1 MKNWINLYF
10 QEILDENRLKLL
22 PKLKFF
28 KNKWFYLGW
37 WTALALQYWHRN
49 SIDFDFFIKNDIDT
63 KKLYEEILNNFIWE
77 KIIKTFEENNTL
89 YIEINDIKLS
99 FFAYKY
105 NLLKPL
111 IITEYI
117 DLAPKLDISSMKL
130 WAIQNRATNK
140 DYVDLYYLIKEFG
153 IKDLILNFY
162 KKYWKVVNE
171 NLILKSLI
179 YFEDIKNE
187 VLILTDK
194 NLDFEKVKEYLVNI
208 VSKY

>member
-1 MKNWINLYF
+1 
-10 QEILDENRLKLL
+10 
-22 PKLKFF
+22 
-28 KNKWFYLGW
+28 
-37 WTALALQYWHRN
+37 
-49 SIDFDFFIKNDIDT
+49 
-63 KKLYEEILNNFIWE
+63 
-77 KIIKTFEENNTL
+77 
-89 YIEINDIKLS
+89 
-99 FFAYKY
+99 
-105 NLLKPL
+105 
-111 IITEYI
+111 
-117 DLAPKLDISSMKL
+117 MKL

-187 VLILTDK
+187 VLILTGK

-208 VSKY
+208 VSEY